1 MKGKKLLA
9 LTMVLLIV
17 NSACSLPFVLQNRE
31 EFIANAAEATVQAYL
46 EQKAP
51 TAMLPVLAETEIPQP
66 TATQEAPTPQPAAA
80 SPACYSALLTG
91 ETVPDGTSIP
101 AGSAFLKRWT
111 LRNTGSCTWRAD
123 QRLVFSSGDHMGGPA
138 SVKLNE
144 AVKPGGQV
152 NVTVDLKAPSKDGTY
167 TGNWRMQTVD
177 GVRFARIWVKIRVG
191 TSSGINPTLVVN
203 PTSTVP
209 LTITNVVLSGSATNP
224 SLPCPASF
232 TSRAAITASAA
243 GTITYFWELGD
254 GSESSNATLSF
265 DRAGT
270 KTVQHTWT
278 ISGSDYI
285 EYSLYIIDPLPGNV
299 YGPSEFFVECEEE

>member
-9 LTMVLLIV
+9 LTLVLLIV

-66 TATQEAPTPQPAAA
+66 TATQEASTPQPAAA

-101 AGSAFLKRWT
+101 SGNAFSKRWT

-144 AVKPGGQV
+144 TVKPGGQV

-167 TGNWRMQTVD
+167 TGYWKMQTVD

-191 TSSGINPTLVVN
+191 TSSGINPT
-203 PTSTVP
+203 STVP
-209 LTITNVVLSGSATNP
+209 FTITNVFLSGNVADP
-224 SLPCPASF
+224 FPDCPATF
-232 TSRAAITASAA
+232 TTSAAITASAA

-285 EYSLYIIDPLPGNV
+285 EYSLYIIDPLPGSV
-299 YGPSEFFVECEEE
+299 YGPGEFFVECEEE